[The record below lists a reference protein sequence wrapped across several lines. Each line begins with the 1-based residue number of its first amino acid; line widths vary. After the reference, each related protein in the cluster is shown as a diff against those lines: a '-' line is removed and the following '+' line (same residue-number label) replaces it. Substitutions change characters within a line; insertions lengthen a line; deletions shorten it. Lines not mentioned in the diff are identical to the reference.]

1 MSRETRLQFVLRTCD
16 LLALAGFLLW
26 KLAACQSSSSGRDT
40 CASSAHTPVRE
51 QPRPGDPITNPYSQT
66 GLCRRFCASPG
77 APGASAALVRKFA
90 GVGVSHRDISGVKPR
105 RLWGCRSK
113 HGDVSAFLTLFNLR
127 FQHSQETMATYL
139 KIVDS
144 AIVFLEFTRLHA
156 HMP

>member
-16 LLALAGFLLW
+16 LLTLAGI
-26 KLAACQSSSSGRDT
+26 LAACQSSSSGRDT
-40 CASSAHTPVRE
+40 YASSACTPVRE
-51 QPRPGDPITNPYSQT
+51 QPQPRDPITNSYSQT
-66 GLCRRFCASPG
+66 GLCRRSRASPG
-77 APGASAALVRKFA
+77 APRVSAALVRKFA
-90 GVGVSHRDISGVKPR
+90 GVCVSHRDISGVKP
-105 RLWGCRSK
+105 RSK